1 MTDTID
7 VAQIV
12 AEVGRGDT
20 EPGVQI
26 AQIVAEVGRGDTEP
40 GIQAAQV
47 VVEVAYRVP
56 KDEVGATLHTPF
68 VV

>member
-20 EPGVQI
+20 EPGIQI

-40 GIQAAQV
+40 GEQIAQI
-47 VVEVAYRVP
+47 VVEVAYRHSC
-56 KDEVGATLHTPF
+56 GAAPTLDTPF
-68 VV
+68 SV